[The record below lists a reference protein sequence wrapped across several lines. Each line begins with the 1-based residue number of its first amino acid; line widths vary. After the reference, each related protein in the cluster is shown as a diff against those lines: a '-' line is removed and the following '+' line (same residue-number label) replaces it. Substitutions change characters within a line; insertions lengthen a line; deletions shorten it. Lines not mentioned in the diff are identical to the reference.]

1 MTANSFTKAQ
11 YKLDDPVVP
20 VWDDDKQ
27 LEMGFDAKTEGLTF
41 RQRRRLQERNA
52 WNKYWE
58 VREKES
64 RVSRVFFLNFG
75 LLTGGR
81 GLGYFFNKSSYGC

>member
-64 RVSRVFFLNFG
+64 RVSRFFLNF
-75 LLTGGR
+75 R
-81 GLGYFFNKSSYGC
+81 SST